1 MKLGEVGAY
10 NGITISMCVHQFVSP
25 SVHVSGFCPDSIF
38 WTAQPVPNKPYGF
51 LDVKHHVY
59 YYCSTLCH
67 QTWCGGASSWA
78 RVSCQRTGLLSS
90 RSRLQRGLIIS
101 YNQNVTASAMSSE
114 LMILVQQSMMV
125 GHHKTGESCENAGFL
140 CSSSRSSS
148 QQRFQIAFI
157 LCQSS
162 ILCTTDLCVTKL
174 SVCMLMYCYF
184 VSGNQN
190 KCKQRGHIVW

>member
-1 MKLGEVGAY
+1 MESPFQCVSISLSHHL
-10 NGITISMCVHQFVSP
+10 SMCLDFAWTVFSELLNPSLISPMVS
-25 SVHVSGFCPDSIF
+25 V
-38 WTAQPVPNKPYGF
+38 
-51 LDVKHHVY
+51 DVKHHVY